1 MKNAIKEVKTLK
13 ELTDLSVR
21 HSKSATRS
29 NMVASKAN
37 FNTAMSLFEHLNIKD
52 PSIFDSE
59 KLVGEQL
66 TIVVDTLKGADM
78 GLNSKQS
85 VFKDMSYI
93 VKMGVAF
100 KDGYI
105 GLIEHIKGNDI
116 NNYADLKKLL
126 KTPAKPKTELELILD
141 LASKLEIEGSDNMDT
156 LLKLIVC
163 IKENA
168 QTIKGDHI
176 KTLQVQLKNA
186 KAIKVA

>member
-52 PSIFDSE
+52 PSLFDSD

-66 TIVVDTLKGADM
+66 TIVIDTLKGADM

-85 VFKDMSYI
+85 VFKDMSAI
-93 VKMGVAF
+93 SKMGVAF
-100 KDGYI
+100 KGGYI
-105 GLIEHIKGNDI
+105 ALIEHIKGNDI
-116 NNYADLKKLL
+116 NNFADLKKLL
-126 KTPAKPKTELELILD
+126 KTPAKPKAELDLILD
-141 LASKLEIEGSDNMDT
+141 LASKLEIEGVDNIDT
-156 LLKLIVC
+156 LSKLIVC
-163 IKENA
+163 IKEQA
-168 QTIKGDHI
+168 KTIKGDHI

>member
-1 MKNAIKEVKTLK
+1 MLARILLEKPIRTAQKQKAQPHKTAQNRTK
-13 ELTDLSVR
+13 
-21 HSKSATRS
+21 
-29 NMVASKAN
+29 
-37 FNTAMSLFEHLNIKD
+37 
-52 PSIFDSE
+52 
-59 KLVGEQL
+59 
-66 TIVVDTLKGADM
+66 
-78 GLNSKQS
+78 
-85 VFKDMSYI
+85 
-93 VKMGVAF
+93 
-100 KDGYI
+100 
-105 GLIEHIKGNDI
+105 HIKGNDI

-126 KTPAKPKTELELILD
+126 KIPTKPKTELELILE